1 MSPAE
6 SFFDTSALLYLLS
19 ADSRKADRIEGL
31 LAAGGTISVQV
42 LNEFSAVALRKLAMP
57 LPEVREILAT
67 VRAVCRVEPVT
78 TETHDRALVILER
91 YGFAFYD
98 SVLIAAALI
107 AGCRRLYC
115 EDLQHGQLIDRQLR
129 VINPFTD

>member
-1 MSPAE
+1 MSPDE

>member
-129 VINPFTD
+129 VINPFTE

>member
-78 TETHDRALVILER
+78 TETHDRALVVLER

>member
-78 TETHDRALVILER
+78 TETHDRALVVLER
-91 YGFAFYD
+91 YGFASYD

>member
-78 TETHDRALVILER
+78 TETHDRALVVRER

>member
-78 TETHDRALVILER
+78 TETHDRALVVLER

-115 EDLQHGQLIDRQLR
+115 EDLKHGQLIDRQLR

>member
-1 MSPAE
+1 MSPDE

-78 TETHDRALVILER
+78 TETHDRALVVLER

>member
-19 ADSRKADRIEGL
+19 ADSHKADRIEGL

-57 LPEVREILAT
+57 VPEVREILAT

>member
-42 LNEFSAVALRKLAMP
+42 LNEFAAVTLRKLAMP
-57 LPEVREILAT
+57 LPEVREVLAT

-78 TETHDRALVILER
+78 TGTHDRALVILER
-91 YGFAFYD
+91 YGFALYD

-129 VINPFTD
+129 VINPFTE

>member
-57 LPEVREILAT
+57 VPEVREILAT